1 MNCPSCGKAVRP
13 EFQRCPYCRFPLA
26 DKGQRYPRKSK
37 RASPARRPPSSPG
50 LGFGE
55 IWRMAVS
62 SLRANKVRAA
72 LPVVGVIFG
81 IATVVILMAISRGV
95 RNDTARRFA
104 ELGPK
109 GIVVVP
115 GHVKMQKRNGDVKK
129 VIPPPHPLPSS
140 PITYEDVE
148 YLKSKDEKGLIG
160 AVTATIVGR
169 VRAQNGEA
177 SIPVPLIG
185 TDESYLKIREEGF
198 RLRSGRFVENREGR
212 QNECVVGMALLRD
225 LFGKDVRPQDA
236 VDAGYRIN
244 IVRELLAEN
253 PGPNKTITCTIV
265 GVMEEAGKS
274 ISGNLDQRVY
284 LPLRAANEL
293 YDNPEGRVS
302 RLEILLNDAS
312 QVRDAVQQIE
322 RWLAE
327 RHGEEKVTV
336 LEYQDLLARYDTLLK
351 IQSAL
356 VVGVSLVSLLESV
369 VAVLTIMYISVKER
383 TREIG
388 VRKATGATNEQVVL
402 QFLLE
407 AVLLSLLG
415 GVIGAPLGIVSAKLI
430 DRFTTLPAQVTLG
443 SVLVAFFA
451 IFFIGIVAGAYPAW
465 RAAAVSPVEAM
476 RAD

>member
-1 MNCPSCGKAVRP
+1 
-13 EFQRCPYCRFPLA
+13 
-26 DKGQRYPRKSK
+26 
-37 RASPARRPPSSPG
+37 
-50 LGFGE
+50 
-55 IWRMAVS
+55 MAVS

-115 GHVKMQKRNGDVKK
+115 GYVEMRKQNGEAKK
-129 VIPPPHPLPSS
+129 VIPPPYPLPSS
-140 PITYEDVE
+140 PITYEDAE
-148 YLKSKDEKGLIG
+148 YLKSKDVKGLIRE
-160 AVTATIVGR
+160 VTATIVGR
-169 VRAQNGEA
+169 ARAQNGKA

-185 TDESYLKIREEGF
+185 TDESYLKIREGF
-198 RLRSGRFVENREGR
+198 RLKSGRFIENREGR
-212 QNECVVGMALLRD
+212 QNECVVGMSLLRD
-225 LFGKDVRPQDA
+225 LFGKDVRPQNA
-236 VDAGYRIN
+236 VDTGYRIN
-244 IVRELLAEN
+244 IVRELPTEN

-284 LPLRAANEL
+284 LPMRAANEL

-312 QVRDAVQQIE
+312 RVQEAVQQIE

-327 RHGEEKVTV
+327 RHGKEKVTV

-388 VRKATGATNEQVVL
+388 VRKATGATNEQVIL

-415 GVIGAPLGIVSAKLI
+415 GVIGAPLGILSAKLI

-451 IFFIGIVAGAYPAW
+451 IFLIGIVAGAYPAW